1 MHFDLPF
8 IIIHI
13 QNHEFQC
20 QSFHYFQIIIGNKKQ
35 NASEICKKNYIYT
48 KYVLAICSRIH
59 FVARKRCTKGVM
71 KKR

>member
-35 NASEICKKNYIYT
+35 NASEICKKNYIIYILY
-48 KYVLAICSRIH
+48 KVCIAIYAAVYILLQEKD
-59 FVARKRCTKGVM
+59 AQKE
-71 KKR
+71 